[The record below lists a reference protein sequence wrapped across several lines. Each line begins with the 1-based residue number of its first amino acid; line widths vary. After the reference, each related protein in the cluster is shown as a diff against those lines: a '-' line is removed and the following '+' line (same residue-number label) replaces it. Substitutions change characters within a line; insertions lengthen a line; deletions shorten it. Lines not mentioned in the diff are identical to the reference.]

1 MRNYLTKNSGWVTK
15 IKHLLDAYGMSN
27 LILNIFQVLNGDID
41 KKEYKNKHKFFQKRA
56 KDFSIQTLLYTY
68 KNENNNF
75 FSQTKELFEKERYL
89 NLHNFTNR
97 NAITKIRLSSHNF
110 AINTTKWYNLQE
122 EMKICKNCEKKEIEN
137 KIHIIFSCNKYDN
150 IPTKAFNDINEVDNI
165 KLPIGN
171 KVEKL
176 KLFFTKSSLK
186 ACSIFGQFLMRA
198 FESR

>member
-56 KDFSIQTLLYTY
+56 KDCSIQTLLYTY
-68 KNENNNF
+68 KNEKNNF
-75 FSQTKELFEKERYL
+75 SSQTKELFEKGRYL
-89 NLHNFTNR
+89 HLHNFNNR
-97 NAITKIRLSSHNF
+97 NAITKIRPSSHNF

>member
-1 MRNYLTKNSGWVTK
+1 MR
-15 IKHLLDAYGMSN
+15 HLLDSYGMSN
-27 LILNIFQVLNGDID
+27 LILNIFKMLNGEID
-41 KKEYKNKHKFFQKRA
+41 KKEYKNKHMFFQKRA
-56 KDFSIQTLLYTY
+56 KDCIIQTFLYTY

-75 FSQTKELFEKERYL
+75 FSQTKEPFENERYL

-122 EMKICKNCEKKEIEN
+122 EMKICKNCEKKEIEDE
-137 KIHIIFSCNKYDN
+137 IHIILSSNKYDN
-150 IPTKAFNDINEVDNI
+150 IRRKAFNDINEVDNI
-165 KLPIGN
+165 KLQIGN

-176 KLFFTKSSLK
+176 KLFFAEGSLK
-186 ACSIFGQFLMRA
+186 ALNIFGQFLMRA